1 MSVGGEGA
9 GLAAQVRGDH
19 PICDARPADLTQWRS
34 AALLH
39 QLIVHHQLTDRRPS
53 HHQQLR
59 WSTMTPSSAS
69 LNTDLLRNRMYHE
82 SIRMVCLNNRQM
94 NTICSSVLK
103 MSKSRPHYFEVNL
116 YVSFYEKCALDIS
129 AYITVSILR
138 QVGQT
143 ELILI

>member
-34 AALLH
+34 AALLQ

-69 LNTDLLRNRMYHE
+69 LKYRLAEKPDVPGKYSYGM
-82 SIRMVCLNNRQM
+82 
-94 NTICSSVLK
+94 
-103 MSKSRPHYFEVNL
+103 FEQPPNEYNL
-116 YVSFYEKCALDIS
+116 QFCFKNVQK
-129 AYITVSILR
+129 
-138 QVGQT
+138 
-143 ELILI
+143 